1 MDELNRLKYILH
13 DIGYLEIYLKMY
25 LPNTNKLDTT
35 HNITEYIKG
44 GAKNS
49 PHLNCAKKSKQIAI
63 TTLIQIEQNRIEFDV
78 LKITTWTVHYDKI
91 HLKFPSQNSKKSFL
105 N

>member
-35 HNITEYIKG
+35 HNITEYI
-44 GAKNS
+44 N
-49 PHLNCAKKSKQIAI
+49 N
-63 TTLIQIEQNRIEFDV
+63 NFDV
-78 LKITTWTVHYDKI
+78 W
-91 HLKFPSQNSKKSFL
+91 FRNGSRM
-105 N
+105 